1 MHNLGLEF
9 YLDYLDISALLMSE
23 MRKKAMRFGGACLL
37 CIEGYSICVPE
48 IPYSLVYPPE
58 VRNFH
63 VSPAFKHRSGYS

>member
-1 MHNLGLEF
+1 
-9 YLDYLDISALLMSE
+9 
-23 MRKKAMRFGGACLL
+23 MRERPYRFGGACLL

-63 VSPAFKHRSGYS
+63 VSPAFKYRSGYSQLSHSGTVDILLRI